1 MVKMPA
7 SAIIES
13 DEGVRGKSRIEAKY
27 DRSFALEAHYNS
39 DMFRP
44 MYTLPRYKI
53 HSLYS
58 NCS

>member
-13 DEGVRGKSRIEAKY
+13 DEGIRCKSRIEAKY

-39 DMFRP
+39 DTFRP
-44 MYTLPRYKI
+44 MFTLPRYKI

-58 NCS
+58 TCS